1 MNQLM
6 ESRTR
11 TGPSLDQLS
20 VADAM
25 HPGVVTCP
33 LETPLR
39 DVAWMMGVYRIHAV
53 VVYGEPGEEGP
64 ELWGVISD
72 LDLVDVAAAG
82 DFEERI
88 ASQIAATPLAA
99 RRAVG
104 LADTRRADHERA
116 RGCTPGRRRPLVGT
130 PDRDPL
136 DAGHRPKAGQLA
148 HGHDRDGAPRVP
160 SSSFYAGE
168 AAEVRRLRAT
178 PLTSAASATAAATA
192 GATRRS
198 KTLGIT

>member
-6 ESRTR
+6 ASRTR

-64 ELWGVISD
+64 ELWGVVSD

-88 ASQIAATPLAA
+88 ASQIAATPLLLVEPSDSLTRAA
-99 RRAVG
+99 QIMSE
-104 LADTRRADHERA
+104 H
-116 RGCTPGRRRPLVGT
+116 
-130 PDRDPL
+130 
-136 DAGHRPKAGQLA
+136 
-148 HGHDRDGAPRVP
+148 
-160 SSSFYAGE
+160 E
-168 AAEVRRLRAT
+168 AAHLVVVD
-178 PLTSAASATAAATA
+178 
-192 GATRRS
+192 RS
-198 KTLGIT
+198 SGRPIGILSTLDVARKLGS